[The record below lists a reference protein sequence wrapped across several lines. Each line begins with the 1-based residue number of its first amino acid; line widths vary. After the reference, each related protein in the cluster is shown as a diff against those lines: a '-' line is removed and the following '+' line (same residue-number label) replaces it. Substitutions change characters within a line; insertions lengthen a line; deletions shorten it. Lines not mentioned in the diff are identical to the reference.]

1 MRQDLMMNNNN
12 GRMVCAIPRLQMMGN
27 NWFRPESLDQLVKL
41 LGSLGNGIK
50 YRLVAG
56 NTGTGISTF
65 LKMDL

>member
-1 MRQDLMMNNNN
+1 MYNNN
-12 GRMVCAIPRLQMMGN
+12 GRMVSAIPRLQMMGN
-27 NWFRPESLDQLVKL
+27 NWLRPESLDQLVKL

-65 LKMDL
+65 LKNGFIIIY